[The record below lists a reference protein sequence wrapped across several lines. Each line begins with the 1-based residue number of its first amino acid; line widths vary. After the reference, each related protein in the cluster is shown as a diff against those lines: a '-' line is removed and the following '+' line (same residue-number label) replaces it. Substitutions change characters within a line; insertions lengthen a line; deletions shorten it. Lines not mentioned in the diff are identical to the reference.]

1 MTRDPFRDALRW
13 WMEPGLLS
21 MPPADM
27 AVIGMCVI
35 VVIYAVAG
43 LAR

>member
-1 MTRDPFRDALRW
+1 MSFRKSLAW

-27 AVIGMCVI
+27 FVIGCCVV
-35 VVIYAVAG
+35 VVIYVVAG